1 MRERPPSLSVLPLEG
16 PSRDTLADRAY
27 QAIRVA
33 IINQELEPGRY
44 YSEAWLARVLG
55 VSRTPT
61 HYALLQLEVEG
72 IVEIVAQR
80 GFRLRRI
87 PDSEYNEFYEVRIL
101 LETNVLHTLAPIADP
116 PLIAALRDFLDRQ
129 RRVLENPI
137 AFQDLDEGFHR
148 FMAEAAG
155 LARTASIIHSLRGIL
170 WIGTAHR
177 PVRERASVLAEHT
190 AIVDGLAAGDTQASV
205 SALVRHLRNSQERR
219 QRAADAVVPS
229 PALRGT

>member
-27 QAIRVA
+27 QAIRVT

-44 YSEAWLARVLG
+44 SSEAWLARVLG

-101 LETNVLHTLAPIADP
+101 LLTNVLQTLAPIADP
-116 PLIAALRDFLDRQ
+116 PLVVALRDFLDRQ
-129 RRVLENPI
+129 RRVLE
-137 AFQDLDEGFHR
+137 
-148 FMAEAAG
+148 
-155 LARTASIIHSLRGIL
+155 
-170 WIGTAHR
+170 
-177 PVRERASVLAEHT
+177 
-190 AIVDGLAAGDTQASV
+190 
-205 SALVRHLRNSQERR
+205 
-219 QRAADAVVPS
+219 
-229 PALRGT
+229 